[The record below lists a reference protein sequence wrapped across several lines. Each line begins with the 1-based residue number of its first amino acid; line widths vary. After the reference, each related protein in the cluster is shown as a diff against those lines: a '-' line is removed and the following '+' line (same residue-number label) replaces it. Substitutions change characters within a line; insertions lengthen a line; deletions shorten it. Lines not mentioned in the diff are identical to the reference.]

1 MYGFGRRSATT
12 NAWLPNEPHPLLH
25 VAEVVARLEMIYT
38 HVVAALLAATLAA
51 TSAWQVQ
58 GWRLGEQAQ
67 ASKTALESLK
77 REHAESLTRATGS
90 ALNATIA
97 WQKEKDDAIDRAQQR
112 AKAQAHSADIARR
125 ERDSLRNTIA
135 AASLRL
141 PDATPSACTEYGAA
155 VSGLLDQ
162 CSAAHQELARSCDG
176 HAADVRL
183 MQEAWPVVHD

>member
-1 MYGFGRRSATT
+1 M
-12 NAWLPNEPHPLLH
+12 
-25 VAEVVARLEMIYT
+25 VAVDAGWPVIYT
-38 HVVAALLAATLAA
+38 HAAAALLAAAVAA
-51 TSAWQVQ
+51 TGAWYVQ
-58 GWRLGEQAQ
+58 GWHMDAQVQ
-67 ASKTALESLK
+67 ASKTALESLR
-77 REHAESLTRATGS
+77 REHAESLTRATGA

-97 WQKEKDDAIDRAQQR
+97 WQKVKDGAIDRAQQR

-162 CSAAHQELARSCDG
+162 CSAQLAGMAQICDG
-176 HAADVRL
+176 HASDVRL
-183 MQEAWPVVHD
+183 MQEAWPGAVTN